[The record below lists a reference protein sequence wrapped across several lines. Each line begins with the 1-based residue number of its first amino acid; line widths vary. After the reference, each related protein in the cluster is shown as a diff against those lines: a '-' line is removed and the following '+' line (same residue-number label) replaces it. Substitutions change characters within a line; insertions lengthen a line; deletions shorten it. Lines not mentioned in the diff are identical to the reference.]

1 MPTILLIR
9 HGENEYVK
17 KGRLAGRL
25 PGVHL
30 NETGRQQAE
39 EITKSLEKVPLKAI
53 YSSPLDRTMETA
65 APLAQAK
72 GLDVIPRAGLL
83 EVDFGEWQ
91 DKTLKSLQKLKLWK
105 VVQGRPS
112 MMRFPGGETFA
123 EAQQRIVQ
131 EITTLAG
138 MHEPHDVIACVAH
151 SDLIKLA
158 VAYFLGLPLDLFQ
171 RLMIGTAS
179 ITTLHVHENFAVL
192 VNLNYS
198 PVLQFPQPSLK
209 EKDNSN
215 SQFDERRSSKRS
227 G

>member
-9 HGENEYVK
+9 HGENEYDK

-30 NETGRQQAE
+30 NETGHQQAE
-39 EITKSLEKVPLKAI
+39 ELAKTLENAPLKAV
-53 YSSPLDRTMETA
+53 YSSPLERARETA
-65 APLAQAK
+65 QPIARVK
-72 GLDVIPRAGLL
+72 GLEVTPREGLI

-112 MMRFPGGETFA
+112 MMRFPSGETFA
-123 EAQQRIVQ
+123 EAQHRVVQ

-138 MHEPHDVIACVAH
+138 MHEPHDVIACVSH

-158 VAYFLGLPLDLFQ
+158 TAYFLGLPLDLFQ
-171 RLMIGTAS
+171 RLMVGTAS
-179 ITTLHVHENFAVL
+179 ITVLHFHESFAV
-192 VNLNYS
+192 VGNLNYS
-198 PVLQFPQPSLK
+198 PNLQFPQPPSED
-209 EKDNSN
+209 EKKGKTNG
-215 SQFDERRSSKRS
+215 K